1 MAVGRTDEALEAF
14 AHAAELAR
22 AHATAPRIREVLRAW
37 ADALAAAG
45 RHAEAYA
52 LAREALAGEQPGADQ
67 LPQRSSVPT
76 A

>member
-1 MAVGRTDEALEAF
+1 MPPSSPGPTPPTED
-14 AHAAELAR
+14 
-22 AHATAPRIREVLRAW
+22 PGEVLRAW